1 MNLGTAE
8 EQSICACLVVSD
20 SATPWTLAHQAPQS
34 MGLSGQEYRSGL
46 PCPPPGDL
54 PHPGI
59 EPAYP
64 VSPALAGGFLTT
76 EPAGK
81 PEALGPLIIKMH
93 TTSVKTEFPGG
104 PVTGTLGSQCGG
116 PGLIPGQGTR
126 SHMPQLRPRTVPL
139 SSPLQ
144 KKEKTSI
151 KEKFEKL

>member
-1 MNLGTAE
+1 MNPKPKKQKTFSWIWALLKNRAYVHA
-8 EQSICACLVVSD
+8 QSC
-20 SATPWTLAHQAPQS
+20 PTLAHQAPLS
-34 MGLSGQEYRSGL
+34 TGLSRQEYCSGL

-116 PGLIPGQGTR
+116 PGVIPGQGTR
-126 SHMPQLRPRTVPL
+126 SHMPQRRPRTVPL

-144 KKEKTSI
+144 KKK
-151 KEKFEKL
+151 KKLA